1 MLEQYEDFLTVE
13 ELCEILHIGKN
24 MAYRL
29 LDSGAIKAFRISRT
43 WKIPKQSVIEF
54 ARTNTFNMR

>member
-1 MLEQYEDFLTVE
+1 MLEQYEDFLTVD

-29 LDSGAIKAFRISRT
+29 LDSGKIKAFRISRT
-43 WKIPKQSVIEF
+43 WKIPKQAVIEF
-54 ARTNTFNMR
+54 AESSRIR